1 MNNSANSAV
10 YRSRLVGT
18 ACFLGLVFQAYT
30 QNTHELKWGLDAPL
44 LGAPIV
50 LHGAVI
56 LGFGAGDR
64 AHADAGIVLDRNSL
78 SAFDRGATFHYSAST
93 AKASDWMFLGVAA
106 GSLAGMIVQQKGEQP
121 LVPVV
126 LAAESFLL
134 TSSITNLT
142 KELVQRPR
150 PYRYNPDAPAQL
162 HTEDEGYLS
171 FWSGHTANCAAL
183 TFTAASVLQR
193 SDLSRGAKTGIWI
206 GAATVPAV
214 MGYLRVRSGKHFPTD
229 VIAGYAVG
237 AAIGWLVPYVHRKD
251 TVPMD

>member
-1 MNNSANSAV
+1 MH
-10 YRSRLVGT
+10 RSRLVGT
-18 ACFLGLVFQAYT
+18 ACVMGLVFHACA

-44 LGAPIV
+44 LGGPIV

-64 AHADAGIVLDRNSL
+64 VHPDVGIVLDR
-78 SAFDRGATFHYSAST
+78 SAVNGFDRWATFQYSEGT
-93 AKASDWMFLGVAA
+93 AKASDWMFLGVTAV
-106 GSLAGMIVQQKGEQP
+106 SLAGMIVQQKGEQP

-150 PYRYNPDAPAQL
+150 PYRYNPDAPAHL

-193 SDLSRGAKTGIWI
+193 SDLSRGAKTGVWI

-229 VIAGYAVG
+229 VIVGYAVG
-237 AAIGWLVPYVHRKD
+237 AAIGWLVPYLHRKEL
-251 TVPMD
+251 VPPR

>member
-1 MNNSANSAV
+1 MH
-10 YRSRLVGT
+10 G
-18 ACFLGLVFQAYT
+18 
-30 QNTHELKWGLDAPL
+30 QNTHELRWGLDAPL
-44 LGAPIV
+44 LAAPIV
-50 LHGAVI
+50 LHGAVA
-56 LGFGAGDR
+56 LGFGMGDR
-64 AHADAGIVLDRNSL
+64 THPDEGVLLDRTVVNG
-78 SAFDRGATFHYSAST
+78 FDRVATYRYSEGT
-93 AKASDWMFLGVAA
+93 AKVSDWLFLGAAA

-121 LVPVV
+121 LLPVV

-134 TSSITNLT
+134 TSSLTNFT

-150 PYRYNPDAPAQL
+150 PYRYNPDAPVHL
-162 HTEDEGYLS
+162 HGDDESYLS

-193 SDLSRGAKTGIWI
+193 SDLSRGAKTGVWI

-237 AAIGWLVPYVHRKD
+237 AAIGWLVPYVHRKEIALAH
-251 TVPMD
+251 